1 MLEELRIVNFAII
14 DDIDIVFKP
23 KLNGLV
29 GETGAGKSIIVDAL
43 SLLSG
48 SRSSFNKLRDESKK
62 AFIEGVFTFRKSFLK
77 QHEIILDYLDENQ
90 RLIVSRS
97 LLPSKMSLARIN
109 GETVSLKVL
118 KQVMEGIIDIHS
130 QNDSSYLLQS
140 SHHLTLLDSFL
151 GTEHAKLL
159 NRYQA
164 KFEELKRERQK
175 KEDFK
180 KDNDINQREFLE
192 FQIAEIE
199 KFDLKE
205 NEIED
210 LQEELDNLSGYER
223 LQESFA
229 SFKQLIN
236 SGEDNNLV
244 MDVLARLENVSRGLN
259 GTYLEKEGEYICAK
273 ANELED
279 AINEAFD
286 SFESLDYSPERL
298 EEINA
303 RLFELSTL
311 QRKYGKTTDSIL
323 SAYREFKQKLA
334 QLEEYDDMLEYFD
347 RRIQSI
353 EVELNTLGDELTSSR
368 EKGGE
373 YLTKLVNRELDS
385 LGLLSDGFKVNIN
398 PSAMNKFGK
407 DSVNFAVCLN
417 RGSKFMPLKEAASGG
432 ESSRLMLALK
442 TVFNKTSPYDI
453 LVFDEI
459 DTGISGNIAF
469 KAAKKIMSI
478 AEDSMVILISHLPQ
492 VVAACQSTYLVYKN
506 EEKGITKSHI
516 KPLNEREKIQ
526 EIGRMV
532 SGSDITQG
540 GIDAAKELINQ
551 YQK

>member
-492 VVAACQSTYLVYKN
+492 VVAACQSTYLVYKD

>member
-229 SFKQLIN
+229 SFKQIIN